1 MSVRTMNQS
10 SSFDSPFPKLES
22 RPCLDTLT
30 VRNCGRSAKKV
41 LTNEEKDTFDSHR
54 IPHKVEEGLSSVPP
68 GVPEEFDLS

>member
-1 MSVRTMNQS
+1 MSVCAMNRS
-10 SSFDSPFPKLES
+10 SSFDSPFPELEG

-54 IPHKVEEGLSSVPP
+54 IPHDVEEDLSGVPP